1 MPLKIYN
8 TLSREK
14 EVFTPLTPDHV
25 GMYVCGPTVYSDVHL
40 GNCRTF
46 ISFDI
51 IYRYLRHVYKN
62 VRYVRNITDAG
73 HLEGDRDE
81 GDDKFSKLAR
91 LQKVEPMEIVQKYTL
106 GFHHVM
112 EMFNCLPPSIEPT
125 ATGHIA
131 EQIEITKQILAN
143 GYAYE
148 VNGTIYFDV
157 EKYNKE
163 LPYGILTN
171 RKMDDLLE
179 GTRELGG
186 QNEKRGRLDFALWI
200 KAKPEH
206 LMQWPSPWGMGFPG
220 WHIECSAMSEKYLGK
235 QFDIHGGGMD
245 LAATHHTNEIA
256 QSQACYHVSP
266 ANFWMHTNMLTVNG
280 TRMSKSLGNGFLPEE
295 LFTGD
300 HPLLEKAY
308 APMVVRFFMLQT
320 HYRSTLDFSNEAL
333 QASEK
338 GLRRLWDAYEF
349 LKSIDVKDLP
359 QNNINTKITEITKN
373 IKHHVDTFD
382 ESMNDDFSTPK
393 VIASMFELVPIIN
406 SLKHDMR
413 SAIAGVDREE
423 LERMQKYFTMYLEDF
438 FGLEKIIPNDLES
451 KFYESIEYII
461 ELREKAKRK
470 KDYTLSD
477 EIRMRLVDYLGV
489 EIFDYQNGVTEYAF
503 EDKKVF
509 KNLKHHN
516 QITFFETKRQKTFLI
531 KSNDGIDC
539 ILQDKIDNT
548 YQLKWHEPYE
558 YFYEL
563 KPEVIFNDT
572 EKFGRVDIGKKHKWW
587 LVSKEL
593 FKNESDLSDQLK
605 LFFVN

>member
-14 EVFTPLTPDHV
+14 ELFTPITPGMV

-51 IYRYLRHVYKN
+51 IYRYLVYLGYK

-106 GFHHVM
+106 GFRHVM
-112 EMFNCLPPSIEPT
+112 QLLNNLPPSIEPT

-148 VNGTIYFDV
+148 VNGTVYFDV

-171 RKMDDLLE
+171 RKMEDLLE

-186 QNEKRGRLDFALWI
+186 QDEKRGRLDFALWI

-220 WHIECSAMSEKYLGK
+220 WHIEWSAMSEKYLGK
-235 QFDIHGGGMD
+235 KFDIHGGGMD

-256 QSQACYHVSP
+256 QSQACYKTSP
-266 ANFWMHTNMLTVNG
+266 ANYWMHTNMLTVNG

-295 LFTGD
+295 LFTGN

-308 APMVVRFFMLQT
+308 APMTVRFFMLQT

-338 GLRRLWDAYEF
+338 GLKRLWDAYEA
-349 LKSIDVKDLP
+349 LKQLAAGNGQSTGSGGLATDNELDSKVNKL
-359 QNNINTKITEITKN
+359 INE
-373 IKHHVDTFD
+373 FD
-382 ESMNDDFSTPK
+382 EFMNDDFNTAK
-393 VIASMFELVPIIN
+393 VLGSMFELVPVIN
-406 SLKHDMR
+406 SIKDGLIGADAIS
-413 SAIAGVDREE
+413 SAT
-423 LERMQKYFTMYLEDF
+423 LTLLQQKFKVYLEDV
-438 FGLEKIIPNDLES
+438 FGLQNSAANNEILNGVMDLV
-451 KFYESIEYII
+451 IEIRK
-461 ELREKAKRK
+461 EAKAKR
-470 KDYTLSD
+470 DFATSD
-477 EIRMRLVDYLGV
+477 KIRNQLAAVG
-489 EIFDYQNGVTEYAF
+489 I
-503 EDKKVF
+503 
-509 KNLKHHN
+509 NLK
-516 QITFFETKRQKTFLI
+516 
-531 KSNDGIDC
+531 D
-539 ILQDKIDNT
+539 
-548 YQLKWHEPYE
+548 
-558 YFYEL
+558 
-563 KPEVIFNDT
+563 
-572 EKFGRVDIGKKHKWW
+572 EKGGEMSWDIG
-587 LVSKEL
+587 
-593 FKNESDLSDQLK
+593 
-605 LFFVN
+605 